1 MKTVTLTLDELATV
15 WDTQTTGTVKPHS
28 DTRPL
33 MFMDDPIALS
43 CASYRKSVET
53 DLAVR
58 FTELSSVTATDE
70 DYEQAESI
78 RKYYA
83 DRIML
88 RTLTNNK
95 PLTAFYRDLY
105 ELITRSVEMQRRHE
119 GMIYRL
125 PYFYAEDMAR
135 EELENYFS
143 NTTVL
148 NRWLTVD
155 KETHTLVPVS
165 KIFRSRR
172 SGEVYEYWFRNECD
186 EPVLWSIS
194 SNTDLRSIVEDVWT
208 QPKITVQALFSVG
221 QVRGQSFYHYYIS
234 RPGLPTA

>member
-1 MKTVTLTLDELATV
+1 MNAVTLTLDELATV

-28 DTRPL
+28 DARPL
-33 MFMDDPIALS
+33 MFRDDPIALS

-53 DLAVR
+53 NLAVR
-58 FTELSSVTATDE
+58 FTELSSVTATDQ
-70 DYEQAESI
+70 DHEQAEAI

-83 DRIML
+83 DRVVF
-88 RTLTNNK
+88 RTLTTDK

-105 ELITRSVEMQRRHE
+105 ELVTGTVEIQRRHE

-125 PYFYAEDMAR
+125 PYFYAEDIAR
-135 EELENYFS
+135 EELENHFS
-143 NTTVL
+143 NATVL

-165 KIFRSRR
+165 KIFRTRR
-172 SGEVYEYWFRNECD
+172 GSEIYEYWFRNERD
-186 EPVLWSIS
+186 EPVLWPAS
-194 SNTDLRSIVEDVWT
+194 SKTDLRSIVEDVWT
-208 QPKITVQALFSVG
+208 RPKITVQALFSVG

-234 RPGLPTA
+234 SPGLPTA

>member
-1 MKTVTLTLDELATV
+1 MNTVTLTLDELATA

-33 MFMDDPIALS
+33 RFMDDPIALS
-43 CASYRKSVET
+43 CASYRKAIET
-53 DLAVR
+53 DMAVR
-58 FTELSSVTATDE
+58 FTELSSVTVTDE
-70 DYEQAESI
+70 DYEQAEAI

-83 DRIML
+83 DRVMF
-88 RTLTNNK
+88 RTLTNDK

-105 ELITRSVEMQRRHE
+105 ELVTRSVEIQRRHE

-135 EELENYFS
+135 EELEKHFS
-143 NTTVL
+143 NATVL
-148 NRWLTVD
+148 NRYLTVD
-155 KETHTLVPVS
+155 KETHVLVPVS

-172 SGEVYEYWFRNECD
+172 SSEVYEYWFRNEKR

-208 QPKITVQALFSVG
+208 RPKITVQAFFNVG
-221 QVRGQSFYHYYIS
+221 QVRGHSFYHYYIGS
-234 RPGLPTA
+234 PGLPTA